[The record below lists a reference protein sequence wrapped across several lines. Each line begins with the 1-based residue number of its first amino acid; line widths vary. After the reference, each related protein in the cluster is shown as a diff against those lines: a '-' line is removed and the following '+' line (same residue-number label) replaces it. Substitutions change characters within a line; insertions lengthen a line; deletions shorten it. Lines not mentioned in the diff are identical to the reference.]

1 MFRYLGFAIL
11 VGESPTLTIVRSG
24 QVVISGIG
32 GGNNF
37 YESPEV
43 NGQSAEQKAQ
53 VGTIPWSNKME
64 SLSIKQRLPSRNYPP
79 AGNRLQ
85 EDDWCQPLYSLG
97 ETVTLY
103 GETDI
108 SSKAT
113 KRDTGQGEP

>member
-64 SLSIKQRLPSRNYPP
+64 SLSIKQRLPSRNYPLREIVCRKMIGVNP
-79 AGNRLQ
+79 CTPWGRL
-85 EDDWCQPLYSLG
+85 
-97 ETVTLY
+97 
-103 GETDI
+103 
-108 SSKAT
+108 
-113 KRDTGQGEP
+113 